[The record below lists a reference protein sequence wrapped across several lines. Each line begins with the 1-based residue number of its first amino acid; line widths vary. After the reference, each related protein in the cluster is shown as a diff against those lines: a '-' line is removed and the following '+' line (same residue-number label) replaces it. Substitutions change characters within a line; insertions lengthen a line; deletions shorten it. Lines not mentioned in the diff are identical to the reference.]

1 MSQQE
6 VVIVAYGRSA
16 VAKAGKKGFLR
27 LQHPVDFAGKVL
39 EGVLA
44 KVPNL
49 PKEEI
54 YDVVVGTAKPEAEQG
69 NNVARLIALRAGL
82 PYSVSAQT
90 INRFCSSG
98 LQSVSTAA
106 NMIWSGEADVVVAGG
121 VESMSKLPMAGNPA
135 TRDQWISDN
144 EPGLYTPMGIT
155 AENVAEKY
163 GVTREQ
169 MDAFAVES
177 HHRAEAAQKAGKF
190 VDEII
195 PVIGNDLEG
204 NEFEFKDD
212 QGIRYGST
220 MEALGALNPVF
231 KENGTVTAG
240 QASQVSDGAGF
251 VVLMSR
257 KRAEELNIKPVAKF
271 LGFNVAGVDPN
282 IMGIGPIEA
291 VPRLLNRLDVKV
303 DDIDVIELN
312 EAFAAQTLPII
323 DTLGFDPAKVN
334 PNGGAIALGHPLG
347 ATGAI
352 LISKTISELKRT
364 KGKLGLI
371 TMCIG
376 GGMGAAG
383 LIELIEDET

>member
-1 MSQQE
+1 MSENRE

-16 VAKAGKKGFLR
+16 VAKAGKKGYLR

-49 PKEEI
+49 PKSEI
-54 YDVVVGTAKPEAEQG
+54 YDVIVGTAKPEAEQG

-82 PYSVSAQT
+82 PYSVSSQT

-98 LQSVSTAA
+98 LQAISTAA

-135 TRDQWISDN
+135 TRDQWIGDN
-144 EPGLYTPMGIT
+144 EPGLYMPMGIT

-163 GVTREQ
+163 GVTRQQ
-169 MDAFAVES
+169 MDEFAVES
-177 HHRAEAAQKAGKF
+177 HRRAEAAQKAGKF
-190 VDEII
+190 DDEII
-195 PVIGNDLEG
+195 PVTGNDLEG
-204 NEFEFKDD
+204 NEFEFKAD

-220 MEALGALNPVF
+220 LEALGGLNPVF
-231 KENGTVTAG
+231 KENGVVTAG
-240 QASQVSDGAGF
+240 QSSQTSDGAGF

-257 KRAEELNIKPVAKF
+257 EKAESLNIKPVARF
-271 LGFNVAGVDPN
+271 LGFNVAGVDPT

-291 VPRLLNRLDVKV
+291 IPRLLNRLGIDK
-303 DDIDVIELN
+303 DQLDVIELN
-312 EAFAAQTLPII
+312 EAFAAQALPII
-323 DTLGFDPAKVN
+323 EKLQLDPAKVN

-352 LISKTISELKRT
+352 LTSKIINELKRVN
-364 KGKLGLI
+364 GRYGLV

-383 LIELIEDET
+383 LIELLHD

>member
-16 VAKAGKKGFLR
+16 VAKVGKKGFLR

-312 EAFAAQTLPII
+312 EAFAAQALPII

>member
-16 VAKAGKKGFLR
+16 VAKVGKKGFLR

-291 VPRLLNRLDVKV
+291 VSRLLNRLDVKV

-312 EAFAAQTLPII
+312 EAFAAQALPII

>member
-1 MSQQE
+1 MSQKE

-16 VAKAGKKGFLR
+16 VAKSGKKGYLR
-27 LQHPVDFAGKVL
+27 LQHPVDYAAKVL
-39 EGVLA
+39 EGVLDR
-44 KVPNL
+44 VPNL
-49 PKEEI
+49 PKSEI
-54 YDVVVGTAKPEAEQG
+54 YDVIVGTAKPEAEQG

-98 LQSVSTAA
+98 LQSISTAA
-106 NMIWSGEADVVVAGG
+106 NMIWAGEADVVVAGG

-135 TRDQWISDN
+135 TRDQWINDN
-144 EPGLYTPMGIT
+144 EPGLYMPMGIT

-163 GVTREQ
+163 GVSREA

-190 VDEII
+190 DDEII
-195 PVIGNDLEG
+195 PVTGNDLEG
-204 NEFEFKDD
+204 NEFEFKAD

-220 MEALGALNPVF
+220 MEALGALKPVF
-231 KENGTVTAG
+231 KEDGSVTAG
-240 QASQVSDGAGF
+240 QASQTSDGAGF

-257 KRAEELNIKPVAKF
+257 EKAESLNIKPVARF
-271 LGFNVAGVDPN
+271 LGFNVAGVDPT

-291 VPRLLNRLDVKV
+291 IPRLLSRLDIDK

-312 EAFAAQTLPII
+312 EAFAAQAIPII
-323 DTLGFDPAKVN
+323 DTLGLDKAKVN

-352 LISKTISELKRT
+352 LTAKIINELKRI
-364 KGKLGLI
+364 KGRYGLV

-383 LIELIEDET
+383 LIELLED